1 MTTSPARP
9 IARAAVAVRE
19 AALDGLAVVAP
30 VHCAGCGTLDRAVC
44 AVCLAALAAVPRA
57 VTRPVPSPDASLVVH
72 ASLEYAGAVAAII
85 AAFKD
90 GGRTDAARPLARAL
104 RAAVAAALAEAAAG
118 APVEICT
125 VPSTRRALRERGY
138 APVELLLARSGIR
151 SARVLRLARDR
162 ADQAGLDEAARRANA
177 HGGLVAPHRLD
188 GRRFLLVDDILTT
201 GSTLAETARAVRS
214 AGGSVAGSAVLAETP
229 LRRVRL
235 SANSAETARDNGGQA
250 GYGGRTGVVDPPFR
264 TG

>member
-1 MTTSPARP
+1 MTSSPARRL
-9 IARAAVAVRE
+9 ARAIVAVRE

-44 AVCLAALAAVPRA
+44 AVCLDALAAVPRA
-57 VTRPVPSPDASLVVH
+57 VTRPLPSPEAPLVAH
-72 ASLEYAGAVAAII
+72 AALQYAGAVAAIV

-104 RAAVAAALAEAAAG
+104 RAAVVAALAEAPVG
-118 APVEICT
+118 PPVEVCT
-125 VPSTRRALRERGY
+125 VPSTRRAQRERGY
-138 APVELLLARSGIR
+138 APVELLLARGGIR

-177 HGGLVAPHRLD
+177 NGGLVAAHRLD

-201 GSTLAETARAVRS
+201 GSTLAETARAVQS
-214 AGGSVAGSAVLAETP
+214 AGGLVAGSAVLAETP

-235 SANSAETARDNGGQA
+235 SANSAETPRDNDGQA